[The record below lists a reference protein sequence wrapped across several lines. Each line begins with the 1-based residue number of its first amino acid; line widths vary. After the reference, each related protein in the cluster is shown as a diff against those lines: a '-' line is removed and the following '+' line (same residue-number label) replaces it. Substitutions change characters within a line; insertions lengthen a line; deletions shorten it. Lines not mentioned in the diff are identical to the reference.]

1 MRKNYFIVSA
11 MAVAGAFILMS
22 SSSGRP
28 DDRTGAP
35 SSNGNCGSC
44 HSGGTQGTTV
54 NIGVTEKGGAITPV
68 TSYKP
73 GKTYTIAIAVQGTL
87 STSKGF
93 QSTVLD
99 ATNKKTGTTASPTSG
114 AKIISANSRD
124 IVVQSS
130 PSLTGI
136 WSYEWTAPANPTGDV
151 TIYTAGVAANGNGSD
166 NGDQGAVKTSVLT
179 LDASSGTSG
188 SSLINLSAFPNPCND
203 VLQLSKAVDQINVTG
218 INGASYHVGFSDM
231 NINTRALPQGFYYL
245 KWTKGNESGIIKF
258 QKI

>member
-11 MAVAGAFILMS
+11 MSIAGALIMMS

-35 SSNGNCGSC
+35 SSNGNCSSC
-44 HSGGTQGTTV
+44 HSGGAQGTNV

-73 GKTYTIAIAVQGTL
+73 GKTYTIAIAVLG
-87 STSKGF
+87 SSVSKGF

-99 ATNKKTGTTASPTSG
+99 ATNKKTGTTANPTSG
-114 AKIISANSRD
+114 AKVISANGRD

-151 TIYTAGVAANGNGSD
+151 TVYTAGVAANGNGSD

-179 LDASSGTSG
+179 LDASSGTTG
-188 SSLINLSAFPNPCND
+188 SSIVTLSAFPNPCND
-203 VLQLSKAVDQINVTG
+203 VLQLSKAVDQINITG
-218 INGASYHVGFSDM
+218 INGATYPVEFSGM
-231 NINTRALPQGFYYL
+231 KINTRGLAQGFYYI
-245 KWTKGNESGIIKF
+245 KWSKGSETGTIKF